1 MVLEFIREEKE
12 KFEKNKEKYLESIS
26 KVARKYGIKAYVFG
40 SRIKNQSISSS
51 DLDILLVIPKN
62 LWKERWKIYDEV
74 KRACEDNIFVEIH
87 IVSEE
92 VFEEMK
98 NIYGKLVKL

>member
-1 MVLEFIREEKE
+1 
-12 KFEKNKEKYLESIS
+12 
-26 KVARKYGIKAYVFG
+26 
-40 SRIKNQSISSS
+40 
-51 DLDILLVIPKN
+51 LDILLVIPKN

-92 VFEEMK
+92 NFEEMK
-98 NIYGKLVKL
+98 SIYEKVVEL

>member
-1 MVLEFIREEKE
+1 MVLELIKEEKE
-12 KFEKNKEKYLESIS
+12 KFEKNKEKYLDSIREVT
-26 KVARKYGIKAYVFG
+26 KKYGIRAYMFG
-40 SRIKNQSISSS
+40 SRIKNQNISSS

-87 IVSEE
+87 IVSED
-92 VFEEMK
+92 VFEDMRK
-98 NIYGKLVKL
+98 IYGKLVEI

>member
-1 MVLEFIREEKE
+1 MVLELIKEEKE
-12 KFEKNKEKYLESIS
+12 KFEKKKEKYLDSIREIA
-26 KVARKYGIKAYVFG
+26 KKYGIRAYIFG

-92 VFEEMK
+92 YFEDNK
-98 NIYGKLVKL
+98 NIYGKLMEL